1 MSRRRTTSGRRQ
13 RGATTIEAV
22 VVTPIFLLIVMALFE
37 MAFLVHNYLKVTGAA
52 GVGVR
57 SVTVAGSAPAADYLT
72 MQSILH
78 GLSTFDV
85 EDVEQV
91 VLFRAD
97 GPDDEVPIGC
107 QSVPIPAGL
116 ECNGY
121 EPADFFLPYV
131 DATGIETGNWGCGS
145 SARDTN
151 WCPTTRQVAL
161 SDPGGPDHV
170 GVYIRVTL
178 PSMTGVLGSDRS
190 LEITR
195 VARIEPAGN

>member
-1 MSRRRTTSGRRQ
+1 MGRRRPTDRRQ
-13 RGATTIEAV
+13 RGATTIEAA
-22 VVTPIFLLIVMALFE
+22 VVTPIFLLILMALFE

-57 SVTVAGSAPAADYLT
+57 SVTVAGSAPEADYLT

-78 GLSTFDV
+78 GLSTFEADA
-85 EDVEQV
+85 VEQV
-91 VLFRAD
+91 VLYRAD
-97 GPDDEVPIGC
+97 GPDDEVPLGC
-107 QSVPIPAGL
+107 RSVPIPSGL

-131 DATGIETGNWGCGS
+131 DATGIQTGHWGCGTN
-145 SARDTN
+145 ARDTN

-178 PSMTGVLGSDRS
+178 PSITGILGSDRT
-190 LEITR
+190 LEINR
-195 VARIEPAGN
+195 VARIEPAGS